1 MALRRRRARALDLAV
16 LQAETAQLQV
26 ETLRGELSELHHE
39 CARRDVEM
47 LRVLSGLAA
56 ATDRLQRQ
64 LDEDA
69 IRQDHLARAI
79 ERLALFALA
88 PAIGEAALAPSPADQ
103 GAGAV
108 IGGSVDPARASAPSI
123 DLTADLDTD
132 WPDEIHGEL
141 HGDLPLAPATSDE
154 RPLDCEVHLQFGDTW
169 IRGFQ
174 IEETIRTAGRTQ
186 FRLRRQVDG
195 WVLPELFD
203 EREVRVFTRP
213 VVETPR

>member
-1 MALRRRRARALDLAV
+1 VALRRRRARALDLAV

-39 CARRDVEM
+39 FARRDVEM
-47 LRVLSGLAA
+47 LRVLTGLAA
-56 ATDRLQRQ
+56 ATDRLQCQ
-64 LDEDA
+64 LDEEST
-69 IRQDHLARAI
+69 RQDRLARSI

-88 PAIGEAALAPSPADQ
+88 PRAGELASAPPRADH
-103 GAGAV
+103 GSGRI
-108 IGGSVDPARASAPSI
+108 IGGSVDPSRDWTPTI
-123 DLTADLDTD
+123 DLTAEITTD
-132 WPDEIHGEL
+132 VPDGIHGQL
-141 HGDLPLAPATSDE
+141 HREVPLAPATADE
-154 RPLDCEVHLQFGDTW
+154 TPLDCEVHLQFGDTW